1 MKIKSLNKIF
11 GIQIFA
17 VLIGI
22 LFIIE
27 ACTRP
32 MLNTGVK
39 PIPTYYT
46 RPIVSERPLKPS
58 SKGERII
65 PIERITSSP

>member
-1 MKIKSLNKIF
+1 
-11 GIQIFA
+11 
-17 VLIGI
+17 
-22 LFIIE
+22 
-27 ACTRP
+27 